1 MSGPKHSNPVAF
13 GLEVTVNRT
22 DVGTGAIISELEVE
36 TRGLTH
42 DLTDGWNILDYDCP
56 RKKSYRW
63 QRCRPQPL
71 TCCDSRSMDKMPCP
85 SPKFHSHIPHS
96 AYFAIRDLFL
106 CPMEASRYFRLSY
119 SNGNITIDKIL
130 NTFQVL
136 DLGV

>member
-1 MSGPKHSNPVAF
+1 M
-13 GLEVTVNRT
+13 
-22 DVGTGAIISELEVE
+22 
-36 TRGLTH
+36 TH

-63 QRCRPQPL
+63 QRCRTQPL

-85 SPKFHSHIPHS
+85 PPKFHSHLPHS

-119 SNGNITIDKIL
+119 SNGNTSRDKIS
-130 NTFQVL
+130 NTSSFRFGG
-136 DLGV
+136 LGLKVKVCRTKKPVGRSDEKSKLHLELASSTRVASQCHK

>member
-1 MSGPKHSNPVAF
+1 MAF

-36 TRGLTH
+36 THGLTH

-63 QRCRPQPL
+63 QRCHTQPL
-71 TCCDSRSMDKMPCP
+71 TCDSRSMDKMPCP
-85 SPKFHSHIPHS
+85 LPKYHSRLPHS
-96 AYFAIRDLFL
+96 AYSAIRDLFL

-119 SNGNITIDKIL
+119 LNGNTSIDKIL

>member
-1 MSGPKHSNPVAF
+1 MAF

-22 DVGTGAIISELEVE
+22 DVGTGAILSELEVE
-36 TRGLTH
+36 THGLTH

-63 QRCRPQPL
+63 QRCRTQPL

-85 SPKFHSHIPHS
+85 SPKYHSHLPHS
-96 AYFAIRDLFL
+96 AYSAIRDLFL

-119 SNGNITIDKIL
+119 LSRNTSKDKIL